1 SSGGMRWPCLK
12 PLSLRER
19 GGGEGAIVPDAQNR
33 RRHRFGSIVPESRG
47 RQRERIQR
55 KRIGASSPER
65 TLTPTPLPAGEG
77 LKQPLAAHCSKA
89 PPPPGEGLGRGFGFW
104 RSSISPQA
112 PLRFPVAPDCPR
124 IAE

>member
-19 GGGEGAIVPDAQNR
+19 GGGEGVIVPDAQNR

-77 LKQPLAAHCSKA
+77 LQSFGSCHSQAT
-89 PPPPGEGLGRGFGFW
+89 PPAGEGSSNRSPCIALKPLPRRG
-104 RSSISPQA
+104 
-112 PLRFPVAPDCPR
+112 
-124 IAE
+124 